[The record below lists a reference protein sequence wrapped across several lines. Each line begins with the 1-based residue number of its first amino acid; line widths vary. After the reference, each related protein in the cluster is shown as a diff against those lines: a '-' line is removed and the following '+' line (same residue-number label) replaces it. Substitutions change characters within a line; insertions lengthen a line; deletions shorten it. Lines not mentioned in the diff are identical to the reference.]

1 MNFLILILISTS
13 AFANGIEVI
22 KPEGRKYVDLKIIRV
37 EVDSFDTYLLTNENL
52 IEMSLVC
59 KGNVVYDY
67 NKTAILRYKNFYNLP
82 VYDFKIPHNKICK
95 DMGMFIEAA
104 HMAVDEERPFKIRL
118 NVKTGYVAQIEYPAI
133 DEYSPDGEI
142 EDLLP
147 KRKLILVSDGRDKK
161 KPSSPKNH

>member
-1 MNFLILILISTS
+1 MQFFILLLLPLG
-13 AFANGIEVI
+13 AFAQNLDVY
-22 KPEGRKYVDLKIIRV
+22 KPEGRRYVDLRIIRV

-52 IEMSLVC
+52 IEMHMVC

-67 NKTAILRYKNFYNLP
+67 NKTAIIRYKNFYNLP
-82 VYDFKIPHNKICK
+82 VYDFKIASNTVCK
-95 DMGMFIEAA
+95 DMGKFIEAA

-118 NVKTGYVAQIEYPAI
+118 DVKTGYVSEIEYPAI

-147 KRKLILVSDGRDKK
+147 KKRLVLVHGNRKK
-161 KPSSPKNH
+161 KPVLTKKN